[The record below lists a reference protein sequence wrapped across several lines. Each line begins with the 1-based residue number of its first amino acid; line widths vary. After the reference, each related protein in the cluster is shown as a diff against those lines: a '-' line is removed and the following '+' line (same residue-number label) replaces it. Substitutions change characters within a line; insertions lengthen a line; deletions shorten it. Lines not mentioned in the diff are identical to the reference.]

1 MKTILNSTE
10 GSYAILQG
18 VANAYPGQTEFKRKH
33 IQPIAT
39 ALGLGDKHI
48 HPILTDEFRVGHGVY
63 GYGKLLPAVNED
75 PVITAAAPVAK
86 KVAAVMKMAVPAP
99 AEQVKSSLQSVV
111 NTDKN
116 FGEKDET
123 FVPWGHFKD
132 VKTLVKSGVFFPTYV
147 EGLSGNGKTLMVEQ
161 ACVAAK
167 REFIRVQM
175 NPESDEDDLL
185 GGFRLIAGETV
196 FAKGPV
202 IKAMETGAVLI
213 LDEIDRATNKIM
225 CLQGVLEG
233 KPVLLK
239 KTGEVIVPQPGFNVI
254 ATANTKGTGSEDGDS
269 KFTSASIL
277 DEAFLERFSV
287 VMHQDYPSAAIE
299 KKIIRNHMA
308 KFGYADE
315 AFTENLA
322 KWADVIRRTYLAGGI
337 DDLISTRRICHIV
350 QTFSIFPSKLKA
362 IELCTNRFGEE
373 SRTAFIDLYT
383 KVDAGVL
390 EAEAEAQ
397 LTEAADDNDQ
407 FPQEY

>member
-1 MKTILNSTE
+1 MKRILNSTE

-18 VANAYPGQTEFKRKH
+18 VANAFPGQTEFKRKE

-48 HPILTDEFRVGHGVY
+48 HPILTEEFRVGHGVY

-75 PVITAAAPVAK
+75 PVITVAGPVSIAVGNAK
-86 KVAAVMKMAVPAP
+86 LFDNVMKMAVPAP
-99 AEQVKSSLQSVV
+99 AEQVKSSLQSVM

-116 FGEKDET
+116 FGEKDST

-202 IKAMETGAVLI
+202 IKAMETGAVVI

-239 KTGEVIVPQPGFNVI
+239 KTGEVVVPQPGFNVI

-308 KFGYADE
+308 QFGYSDE
-315 AFTENLA
+315 EFTENLA

-390 EAEAEAQ
+390 EAEAD
-397 LTEAADDNDQ
+397 ADAFDEDVT
-407 FPQEY
+407 